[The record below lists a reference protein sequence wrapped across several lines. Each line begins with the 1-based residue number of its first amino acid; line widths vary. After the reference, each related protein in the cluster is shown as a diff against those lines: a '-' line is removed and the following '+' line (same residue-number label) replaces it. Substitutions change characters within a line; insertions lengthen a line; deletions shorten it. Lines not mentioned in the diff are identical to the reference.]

1 MAIMPLTALKR
12 CGIQNSAYGSLLKPP
27 LFSSDAFFIPFSKR
41 KRGWTDFDSTME
53 KELSPDQRRRRNE
66 LIIIAVISVLIVIL
80 TTIEMKIPQVGEQ
93 IPIVNNIIIFSLI
106 NINIILILLLIFLVI
121 RNLVKLIFER
131 KREVLGAKLRTKLVV
146 AFISLSLVPT
156 FLLFFVAVG
165 FITNSVEHWF
175 KAQVEQSLQGSLEVA
190 QTYYRDFAKNTVSS
204 AQQIGRHLT
213 RQGLLNKETGL
224 APLREVLEL
233 KRQEYHL
240 STLGLFFKGG
250 EGFIRVEDSTLKAI
264 SITPPR
270 DLLEVGF
277 SGKEVS
283 RTLPVGEGEM
293 ITGIAPI
300 FHPSNRGEVIG
311 VVAASHFIPKS
322 LAGKMR
328 EISQAFVDYKQLKVL
343 KKPIKFSY
351 MMALLM
357 ATLLIVFSAIWFGIR
372 LARDITVP
380 IKELAEAT
388 HRIAEGDLNVRI
400 EMKAGDEIGKLVQSF
415 NQMTGDLQ
423 VSRAELEQRKK
434 YMEIVL
440 KNVAAGVISIDDRGM
455 ITTINTFA
463 EQMLEVKGETIIE
476 RRFSEVLE
484 IEYVERIDE
493 LLSELKFSQRDS
505 IEKQVTVHIRGK
517 LLSLLINLTTLKDE
531 EGRPL
536 GIVAVFDDLTQLMR
550 AQRVAAWREVARRI
564 AHEIKNPLTPI
575 QLSAQRL
582 RKRYLEKLDQ
592 DGAVFDECTQTIV
605 KQVEELKG
613 MVNEF
618 SNFARMPA
626 SNPTPNHLNEIIQE
640 TLVLF
645 KEAHKDV
652 RFHFVPH
659 DLPIFNLDR
668 DQMKRVMINLVK
680 NSLAAIDRGGEINI
694 QTSYDP
700 KLQMVRLEV
709 SDDGCG
715 ISEEDKEKLFE
726 PYYSTKKTGTGLG
739 LTIVNAII
747 ADHNGYIRVRDNKP
761 SGTTFLIELPVRV

>member
-1 MAIMPLTALKR
+1 MK
-12 CGIQNSAYGSLLKPP
+12 
-27 LFSSDAFFIPFSKR
+27 
-41 KRGWTDFDSTME
+41 
-53 KELSPDQRRRRNE
+53 KELSPDERRRRNE
-66 LIIIAVISVLIVIL
+66 LIIIGIVSVLIIL
-80 TTIEMKIPQVGEQ
+80 LTVLVVKIPQVGEQ
-93 IPIVNNIIIFSLI
+93 IPFANNIIFFGLI
-106 NINIILILLLIFLVI
+106 NINVILILLLIFLVI

-131 KREVLGAKLRTKLVV
+131 KRGVLGSKLRTKLVV
-146 AFISLSLVPT
+146 AFVSLSLIPT
-156 FLLFFVAVG
+156 VLLFLVAVG

-190 QTYYRDFAKNTVSS
+190 QTYYRDFANNTVSS
-204 AQQIGRHLT
+204 AQQIGRHLA
-213 RQGLLNKETGL
+213 RQGILKKEMGGGSL
-224 APLREVLEL
+224 KEALEL

-240 STLGLFFKGG
+240 STLGIFLKGG
-250 EGFIRVEDSTLKAI
+250 EGLIRVEDPALRALSLSSPK
-264 SITPPR
+264 
-270 DLLEVGF
+270 DLLEIGL

-283 RTLPVGEGEM
+283 RTLSVGEGEM
-293 ITGIAPI
+293 VMGVAPI
-300 FHPSNRGEVIG
+300 FHPMNKGEVIG

-328 EISQAFVDYKQLKVL
+328 EISQAFLDYKQMKVL

-357 ATLLIVFSAIWFGIR
+357 VTLLIVFSAIWFGFR
-372 LARDITVP
+372 LAKDITVP

-388 HRIAEGDLNVRI
+388 HRIAEGDLNFRI
-400 EMKAGDEIGKLVQSF
+400 PMKASDEIGVLVQSF

-423 VSRAELEQRKK
+423 VSRLEIEQRKK

-440 KNVAAGVISIDDRGM
+440 KNVAAGVISIDDKGM
-455 ITTINTFA
+455 ITTINTSA
-463 EQMLEVKGETIIE
+463 EEMLKVRGEAVLE
-476 RRFSEVLE
+476 KSFSEVFAR
-484 IEYVERIDE
+484 EYVERIEE
-493 LLSELKFSQRDS
+493 LLSELKSSQKDS
-505 IEKQVTVHIRGK
+505 AEKQVTINVGGK
-517 LLSLLINLTTLKDE
+517 SLSLLINLTTLKDE
-531 EGRPL
+531 EGKVL
-536 GIVAVFDDLTQLMR
+536 GFVAVFDDLTQLMK

-582 RKRYLEKLDQ
+582 RKRYLEKLGQ
-592 DGAVFDECTQTIV
+592 DGTVFDECTRTIV

-626 SNPTPNHLNEIIQE
+626 SNPTPNHLNEIVQE
-640 TLVLF
+640 ALILF

-652 RFHFVPH
+652 HFIFIPN
-659 DLPIFNLDR
+659 DLPAFDLDR
-668 DQMKRVMINLVK
+668 DQMKRVMINLIK
-680 NSLAAIDRGGEINI
+680 NSLAAIDREGEIRILTN
-694 QTSYDP
+694 YDE

-715 ISEEDKEKLFE
+715 ISDEDKEKLFE

-747 ADHNGYIRVRDNKP
+747 VDHNGYIRVRDNKP
-761 SGTTFLIELPVRV
+761 KGTTFLIELPVRV

>member
-1 MAIMPLTALKR
+1 MKR
-12 CGIQNSAYGSLLKPP
+12 
-27 LFSSDAFFIPFSKR
+27 
-41 KRGWTDFDSTME
+41 
-53 KELSPDQRRRRNE
+53 ELSPEVRRRRNE
-66 LIIIAVISVLIVIL
+66 LIIIGVISILIVIL
-80 TTIEMKIPQVGEQ
+80 TTVEMKIPQVGAS
-93 IPIVNNIIIFSLI
+93 IPIANNIIIFSLI

-131 KREVLGAKLRTKLVV
+131 KRKVLGARLRTKLVV

-156 FLLFFVAVG
+156 VLLFLVAVG

-190 QTYYRDFAKNTVSS
+190 QTYYRDFANATVSS
-204 AQQIGRHLT
+204 AQQISRNLSK
-213 RQGLLNKETGL
+213 QGVIKGEKGGGF
-224 APLREVLEL
+224 LREALEV

-240 STLGLFFKGG
+240 STLGIFLKGG
-250 EGFIRVEDSTLKAI
+250 GESIRVEDPTLKTV
-264 SITPPR
+264 SLTLPQ
-270 DLLEVGF
+270 DMLEAGF
-277 SGKEVS
+277 SGKEIS
-283 RTLPVGEGEM
+283 RILSVGEGEM

-300 FHPSNRGEVIG
+300 FNPPSKGEVVG

-322 LAGKMR
+322 LTGKMR
-328 EISQAFVDYKQLKVL
+328 EISQAFVEYKQLKVL

-357 ATLLIVFSAIWFGIR
+357 VTLLIVFSATWFGFY
-372 LARDITVP
+372 LAKDITVP

-388 HRIAEGDLNVRI
+388 HRIATGDLNYRI
-400 EMKAGDEIGKLVQSF
+400 QMKAADEIGMLVQSF

-423 VSRAELEQRKK
+423 VSRSELEQRKK

-440 KNVAAGVISIDDRGM
+440 KNVAAGVISIDEKGM
-455 ITTINTFA
+455 ITTINTSA
-463 EQMLEVKGETIIE
+463 EQMLEVKGEVVLE
-476 RRFSEVLE
+476 KKFSEVLAK
-484 IEYVERIDE
+484 EYVERIEE
-493 LLSELKFSQRDS
+493 LLSELRSSRKDFM
-505 IEKQVTVHIRGK
+505 EKQVTLNLRGK
-517 LLSLLINLTTLKDE
+517 SLFLLINLTTLKDE
-531 EGRPL
+531 EGKPL
-536 GIVAVFDDLTQLMR
+536 GVVTVFDDLTHLIK

-582 RKRYLEKLDQ
+582 RKRYMEKLQQ
-592 DGAVFDECTQTIV
+592 DGSVFDECTRTII

-645 KEAHKDV
+645 KEARKEV
-652 RFHFVPH
+652 RFHFIPN
-659 DLPIFNLDR
+659 DLPVFNIDR
-668 DQMKRVMINLVK
+668 DQMKRVMINLIK
-680 NSLAAIDRGGEINI
+680 NSLAAIGKEGEIKI
-694 QTSYDP
+694 QTSYDS

-709 SDDGCG
+709 SDDGSG
-715 ISEEDKEKLFE
+715 IPDEDKGKLFE
-726 PYYSTKKTGTGLG
+726 PYYSTKKSGTGLG
-739 LTIVNAII
+739 LTIINAII

-761 SGTTFLIELPVRV
+761 KGTTFLIELPIRV